1 MANQPANLAASVRQ
15 RLKNLALENS
25 WGFDVVLIA
34 FGLERLIYRLSVSDY
49 RDQFVLKGGM
59 LVTLWTNDYSR
70 FTRDVDFLAFV
81 ENNEANL
88 KAIFTDILSID
99 AGDGLVFDTGKLT
112 TTEIRTNQV
121 YTGTRLK
128 TKAYLGRT
136 EIPITIDLGF
146 GDVLSDLVY
155 EIKCA
160 SVLEF
165 KSANIRAYTPAN
177 FIAEKFQAVVALGI
191 ANSRMKD
198 FYDLWSVPRTVEID
212 PSELTQTLIST
223 FSRRNTSIPSECPS
237 GLTEEYSQD
246 PLKIAQWSA
255 YMEANNFQ
263 GITLREITQEIWSW
277 LKPIC
282 QTALEVNDG

>member
-15 RLKNLALENS
+15 RLQNFALENS

-59 LVTLWTNDYSR
+59 LVTLWTIESGR

-99 AGDGLVFDTGKLT
+99 ADDGLVFDTGKLT
-112 TTEIRTNQV
+112 TAEIRTHKV

-146 GDVLSDLVY
+146 GDVLSDPVY

-160 SVLEF
+160 SLLGL
-165 KSANIRAYTPAN
+165 KSANIRHIHQQTLLRRN
-177 FIAEKFQAVVALGI
+177 FKRWLHLVLPIAE
-191 ANSRMKD
+191 
-198 FYDLWSVPRTVEID
+198 
-212 PSELTQTLIST
+212 
-223 FSRRNTSIPSECPS
+223 
-237 GLTEEYSQD
+237 
-246 PLKIAQWSA
+246 
-255 YMEANNFQ
+255 
-263 GITLREITQEIWSW
+263 
-277 LKPIC
+277 
-282 QTALEVNDG
+282 

>member
-1 MANQPANLAASVRQ
+1 MANQPVNLAASVRQ

-49 RDQFVLKGGM
+49 RGQFVLKGGM
-59 LVTLWTNDYSR
+59 LVTLWTFESGR

-88 KAIFTDILSID
+88 KAIFTEILSID
-99 AGDGLVFDTGKLT
+99 ADDGLIFDTSKLT
-112 TTEIRTNQV
+112 TAEIRTNQV

-128 TKAYLGRT
+128 TKAYLSRT

-146 GDVLSDLVY
+146 GDVLSDPIY
-155 EIKCA
+155 EIKCT
-160 SVLEF
+160 SLLGL

-177 FIAEKFQAVVALGI
+177 FIVEKFQAVVALGVV
-191 ANSRMKD
+191 NSRMKD
-198 FYDLWSVPRTVEID
+198 FYDLWSVPRAVEID

-223 FSRRNTSIPSECPS
+223 FSHRNTPIPSECPS
-237 GLTEEYSQD
+237 GLTEVYSQD

-282 QTALEVNDG
+282 QSALEVNNG

>member
-15 RLKNLALENS
+15 RLQNFALENS

-59 LVTLWTNDYSR
+59 LVTLWTIESGR

-99 AGDGLVFDTGKLT
+99 ADDGLVFDTGKLT
-112 TTEIRTNQV
+112 TAEIRTHQV

-128 TKAYLGRT
+128 TKAYFGRA

-146 GDVLSDLVY
+146 GDVLSDPVY

-160 SVLEF
+160 SLLGL

-177 FIAEKFQAVVALGI
+177 FIAEKLQAVVALGV

-198 FYDLWSVPRTVEID
+198 FYDLWSVPKAVEID
-212 PSELTQTLIST
+212 PSELTQTLISA
-223 FSRRNTSIPSECPS
+223 FSHRNTLIPSECPG
-237 GLTEEYSQD
+237 GLTEVYSQD

-255 YMEANNFQ
+255 YMEANSIQ

-282 QTALEVNDG
+282 QSALEVNDG